1 MMWASYFLFLAKVV
15 TLVVAFTVVLLLVIS
30 ARKAM
35 PRSGT
40 LKIRSLNE
48 HYRSYRQN
56 LQEWLLDDKALKLW
70 WKQEKKRIKEEDEAD
85 RARVFVLNFEG
96 DVQASAVARLR
107 EEITAVLE
115 VARTDKDRVV
125 LVLESPGGVVHGY
138 GLAASQLKRLRQAGL
153 RLEICVD
160 KVAASGGYMMAA
172 LADQVLAAPFA
183 VVGSIGVV
191 AQLPNFN
198 RLLRKHAVDI
208 ELHTAGAY
216 KRTLTLLG
224 ENTEE
229 GRQKFREEL
238 ESTHALF
245 KNWVQEARPGLDLEK
260 VATGEHWYGQQAL
273 ALGLIDAI
281 ATSDEHLRQAAQ
293 TADVLEVR
301 FHQPQHLLE
310 RLSHSVSLVVSNTL
324 ERVLNSVRL
333 VP

>member
-1 MMWASYFLFLAKVV
+1 MWASYFLFLAKVV
-15 TLVVAFTVVLLLVIS
+15 TVLLALIVMLVMVIS

-48 HYRSYRQN
+48 LYRAYQQH
-56 LQEWLLDDKALKLW
+56 LQEWLLDDKALKSW
-70 WKQEKKRIKEEDEAD
+70 WKQEKKRIKEEDKAD
-85 RARVFVLNFEG
+85 RPRVFVLNFEG
-96 DVQASAVARLR
+96 DIQASAVAQLR

-115 VARTDKDRVV
+115 VARPEHDRVV
-125 LVLESPGGVVHGY
+125 LLLESPGGVVHGY
-138 GLAASQLKRLRQAGL
+138 GLAASQLKRVRQAGL

-238 ESTHALF
+238 ESTHELF
-245 KNWVQEARPGLDLEK
+245 KSWVQQARPGLDLDK

-273 ALGLIDAI
+273 ELGLIDAI
-281 ATSDEHLRQAAQ
+281 ATSDEHLRKAAK

-301 FHQPQHLLE
+301 YHRPQPILE
-310 RLSHSVSLVVSNTL
+310 RLSHAVSQAASSTL
-324 ERVLNSVRL
+324 ERILNSVRL